1 MPCDWRQSY
10 VTRSHSRLDRR
21 LSRSSVCT
29 AAGPSNSAA
38 EFLFRVFG
46 LSATA
51 DIYIQRDFPMKRT
64 NPLSK
69 AALPLILSAA
79 LAIPLAARAQTFP
92 AAHNFEVH
100 ELTLNGVGCRVS
112 DIDAGMAVGW
122 CGNEPPRRAFAW
134 TESTGMIDLG
144 TLGGTTALA
153 FGTRNRRAVGSS
165 TLSGDLTEKA
175 MGWSLSTGMLDLGS
189 FGGDSW
195 MLAYATA
202 GNVVVGAGAVNG
214 WPRAFRWK
222 PSTGLVALPALPG
235 STQSVAL
242 DVDGNLIAG
251 YSDTSSLHG
260 YRPLVWRT
268 NGTLIDPIGAPLEL
282 CGFSV
287 CGDGISTAVRDGL
300 VVGYSRNAAEESR
313 AFAWSEAGGL
323 QDLGVVAGSTESFA
337 LDTDD
342 GRVVGQLSG
351 PLTTRAFIWTAAT
364 GMRAITPATVN
375 AVATSINGA
384 RVVGWYA
391 SGDTNGQRPF
401 LWTRLRGP
409 VDVTPPGFN
418 GSRPVGIDAAGR
430 IAVVYEDE
438 NPANTKSVVLVPR
451 SL

>member
-1 MPCDWRQSY
+1 
-10 VTRSHSRLDRR
+10 
-21 LSRSSVCT
+21 
-29 AAGPSNSAA
+29 
-38 EFLFRVFG
+38 
-46 LSATA
+46 
-51 DIYIQRDFPMKRT
+51 MKRT
-64 NPLSK
+64 NLRSK

-79 LAIPLAARAQTFP
+79 LAIPLAANAQTFP
-92 AAHNFEVH
+92 GAHNFEVH
-100 ELTLNGVGCRVS
+100 ELTLNGAGCRVA

-134 TESTGMIDLG
+134 TEATGMIDLG

-175 MGWSLSTGMLDLGS
+175 MAWSLSTGMLDLGS
-189 FGGDSW
+189 LNGGSW

-202 GNVVVGAGAVNG
+202 GNVVVGAGAVND
-214 WPRAFRWK
+214 WPRAFRWT
-222 PSTGLVALPALPG
+222 PSTGLVALPDLPG

-251 YSDTSSLHG
+251 YAVTSVQGG
-260 YRPLVWRT
+260 YRPLIWRT
-268 NGTLIDPIGAPLEL
+268 DGTMIDPIGAPLEL
-282 CGFSV
+282 CGFAV
-287 CGDGISTAVRDGL
+287 CGSGISTAVRDGL
-300 VVGYSRNAAEESR
+300 VVGYSSDAAESSY

-323 QDLGVVAGSTESFA
+323 VNLGVVAGSTESFA

-342 GRVVGQLSG
+342 GWVVGQLSG
-351 PLTTRAFIWTAAT
+351 FLTTRAFIWTAAT
-364 GMRAITPATVN
+364 GMRAITPDTVN
-375 AVATSINGA
+375 AVATSINNG
-384 RVVGWYA
+384 RVVGWYG
-391 SGDTNGQRPF
+391 SGTTNGSRPF
-401 LWTRLRGP
+401 LWTRQRGP

-451 SL
+451 RL

>member
-1 MPCDWRQSY
+1 
-10 VTRSHSRLDRR
+10 
-21 LSRSSVCT
+21 
-29 AAGPSNSAA
+29 
-38 EFLFRVFG
+38 
-46 LSATA
+46 
-51 DIYIQRDFPMKRT
+51 MKRT
-64 NPLSK
+64 NLLPK

-79 LAIPLAARAQTFP
+79 LAVPLTANAQTFP
-92 AAHNFEVH
+92 PANNFDVH
-100 ELTLNGVGCRVS
+100 ELTLNGAGCRVA

-122 CGNEPPRRAFAW
+122 CGNEGPRRAFAW
-134 TESTGMIDLG
+134 TEATGMMDLG
-144 TLGGTTALA
+144 TLGGTMALA

-175 MGWSLSTGMLDLGS
+175 MGWSLPTGMLDLGS
-189 FGGDSW
+189 LGGSW

-202 GNVVVGAGAVNG
+202 GKVVVGAGEANG
-214 WPRAFRWK
+214 WPRAFRWT
-222 PSTGLVALPALPG
+222 PSTGLVALPSLPG
-235 STQSVAL
+235 STQSVAS

-251 YSDTSSLHG
+251 YAGTSLQG

-282 CGFSV
+282 CGFTI

-300 VVGYSRNAAEESR
+300 VVGYTKVGEESSH

-323 QDLGVVAGSTESFA
+323 TDLGVVPGSTESFA
-337 LDTDD
+337 MDTDD

-351 PLTTRAFIWTAAT
+351 FLTTRAFIWTAAT
-364 GMRAITPATVN
+364 GMKAITPDTVS
-375 AVATSINGA
+375 AVATSIKNN

-401 LWTRLRGP
+401 LWTRQRGP

-430 IAVVYEDE
+430 IAVAYEDE

-451 SL
+451 HL